1 MWTATRNSTT
11 ARTDEDVAMAYVNY
25 GSYAERKDA
34 RKALL
39 DAIRTELNHSV
50 NGTSNDLQC

>member
-39 DAIRTELNHSV
+39 DAIRTEWGSSTIH
-50 NGTSNDLQC
+50 